1 MIRNLHGLTPP
12 RAAWQRFRMTPQDIH
27 AFWFET
33 LAPEDWFT
41 PNPKLDRRI
50 AASFGALVL
59 TAPTGM
65 LASWRTSAVGRL
77 TEILALD
84 QFPRNIYRGRAEAYH
99 GDALALQMAKEAIA
113 ASAPCELSAEERAFV
128 YMPFMH
134 SESLAEHERA
144 LELFSEPG
152 LDNQLKHEQRHRAIL
167 ERFGRYPQRN
177 AALGRES
184 TAEEA
189 AFLSEPGSGF

>member
-1 MIRNLHGLTPP
+1 
-12 RAAWQRFRMTPQDIH
+12 MTPQDIH
-27 AFWFET
+27 HFWFET
-33 LAPEDWFT
+33 LSPEDWFAQ
-41 PNPKLDRRI
+41 NPKLDRRI
-50 AASFGALVL
+50 AASFGPLVL
-59 TAPTGM
+59 AAPSGM
-65 LASWRTSAVGRL
+65 LAAWRTSAVGRL
-77 TEILALD
+77 AEILVLD
-84 QFPRNIYRGRAEAYH
+84 QFPRNIYRDRAEAYH
-99 GDALALQMAKEAIA
+99 GDALALQMAKQAIA
-113 ASAPCELSAEERAFV
+113 ADAPRELPAVERAFV

-152 LDNQLKHEQRHRAIL
+152 LENQLKHERRHRAIL

-189 AFLSEPGSGF
+189 AFLAEPGSGF